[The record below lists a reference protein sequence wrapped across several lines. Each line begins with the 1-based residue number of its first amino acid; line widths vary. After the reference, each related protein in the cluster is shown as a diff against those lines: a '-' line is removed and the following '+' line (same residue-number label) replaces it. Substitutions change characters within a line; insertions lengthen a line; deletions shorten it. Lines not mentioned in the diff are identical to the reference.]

1 MPLAPGESADRQKGQ
16 SKTMQVKGSERRCL
30 AVVLAAGEGTR
41 MKSSRPKVLH
51 EIAGRSML
59 GHVLASVHEAGITDV
74 AVVVGPERPDVEA
87 EGRAQAPG
95 ASLFVQKDRLGTA
108 HAVLAARSA
117 LARGYDE
124 VLVLFADTPLIE
136 TATLVAMR
144 RRLEAGNAVVAL
156 GFEAADP
163 TGYGRFVTDGQRLT
177 AIREHKDAT
186 ETERAVRI
194 CNSGL
199 MAIDGALALSLLD
212 AVTQNNAQKEFY
224 LTDIVGIACSRD
236 LSTSFALAPEDEV
249 MGVNDRVQLAKA
261 EALMQNRLRR
271 RAMVN
276 GATLQAPE
284 TVHFSFDTVLGRDV
298 EIEPYVYFGPRVK
311 VADGV
316 VIHAFSHIEE
326 TVVESQASLGPFAR
340 TRPGSHV
347 GAGAKI
353 GNFVELKKAVIGAG
367 AKVSHLSYIGDADV
381 GRDANIGAGTIT
393 CNYDGFFK
401 YQTTI
406 GAGAFI
412 GANSSLV
419 APVKIGEGAYVGSGS
434 VITKDVAPDQLAVAR
449 GKQLAKDGWGAT
461 FRASSVAKKKAKD

>member
-1 MPLAPGESADRQKGQ
+1 
-16 SKTMQVKGSERRCL
+16 MQAMGSERRCL
-30 AVVLAAGEGTR
+30 AIVLAAGEGTR

-59 GHVLASVHEAGITDV
+59 GHILATIQDAGIADV
-74 AVVVGPERPDVEA
+74 AVVVGPARPDVETEA
-87 EGRAQAPG
+87 RALSPR
-95 ASLFVQKDRLGTA
+95 ASIFIQTERLGTA
-108 HAVLAARSA
+108 HAVLAARDA
-117 LARGYDE
+117 LARGYHDII
-124 VLVLFADTPLIE
+124 VLFADTPLLE
-136 TATLVAMR
+136 TDTLIAMR
-144 RRLEAGNAVVAL
+144 RRLEVGNAVVAL
-156 GFEAADP
+156 GFEAIDP
-163 TGYGRFVTDGQRLT
+163 TGYGRLVTDGTMLN
-177 AIREHKDAT
+177 AIREHKDAS
-186 ETERAVRI
+186 ESERAIRL

-212 AVTQNNAQKEFY
+212 AVDQNNAQKEFY
-224 LTDIVGIACSRD
+224 LTDIVGLARKRD

-271 RAMVN
+271 KAMLN

-284 TVHFSFDTVLGRDV
+284 TVHMSYDTVLGRDV
-298 EIEPYVYFGPRVK
+298 EVEPYVYFGPRVT
-311 VADGV
+311 VADHV
-316 VIHAFSHIEE
+316 VIHAFSHLED
-326 TVVESQASLGPFAR
+326 TVIDNKASLGPFAR

-353 GNFVELKKAVIGAG
+353 GNFV
-367 AKVSHLSYIGDADV
+367 

-401 YQTTI
+401 YKTTI
-406 GAGAFI
+406 GVGAFI

-419 APVKIGEGAYVGSGS
+419 APITIGDGAYVGSGS

-449 GKQLAKDGWGAT
+449 GKQLAKDGWGAS
-461 FRASSVAKKKAKD
+461 FRAASEAKKKAKDQK

>member
-1 MPLAPGESADRQKGQ
+1 
-16 SKTMQVKGSERRCL
+16 MQVTGSERRCL

-59 GHVLASVHEAGITDV
+59 GHVLASVQEAGISDI
-74 AVVVGPERPDVEA
+74 AVVVGPDRSDVEA
-87 EGRAQAPG
+87 ATRAHAPN
-95 ASLFVQKDRLGTA
+95 ASLFLQRERLGTA
-108 HAVLAARSA
+108 HAVLAAREA
-117 LARGYDE
+117 LARGYHE

-136 TATLVAMR
+136 TATLIAMR

-163 TGYGRFVTDGQRLT
+163 TGYGRLVTNGQRLN

-186 ETERAVRI
+186 ESERAIRI

-212 AVTQNNAQKEFY
+212 AVDQNNAQKEFY
-224 LTDIVGIACSRD
+224 LTDIVGIACNRD
-236 LSTSFALAPEDEV
+236 LSTSYALAPEDEV
-249 MGVNDRVQLAKA
+249 MGVNDRVQLARA
-261 EALMQNRLRR
+261 ESLMQDRLRR
-271 RAMVN
+271 KAMLN

-284 TVHFSFDTVLGRDV
+284 TVHFSFDTMLGRDV

-311 VADGV
+311 VADHV
-316 VIHAFSHIEE
+316 VIHAFSHLEDTVIEPK
-326 TVVESQASLGPFAR
+326 ASLGPFAR
-340 TRPGSHV
+340 TRPGSHI
-347 GAGAKI
+347 GASAKI
-353 GNFVELKKAVIGAG
+353 GNFVELKKATIGAG

-381 GRDANIGAGTIT
+381 GAEANIGAGTIT

-401 YQTTI
+401 YKTTI
-406 GAGAFI
+406 GSGAFI

-419 APVKIGEGAYVGSGS
+419 APIKIGEGAYVGSGS

-449 GKQLAKDGWGAT
+449 GKQMSKDGWGAS
-461 FRASSVAKKKAKD
+461 FRAASEAKKKAKE

>member
-1 MPLAPGESADRQKGQ
+1 
-16 SKTMQVKGSERRCL
+16 
-30 AVVLAAGEGTR
+30 

-59 GHVLASVHEAGITDV
+59 GHILSTVRSAGIADV

-87 EGRAQAPG
+87 EARAHSSA
-95 ASLFVQKDRLGTA
+95 ASIFVQTERLGTA
-108 HAVLAARSA
+108 HAVLAARGA
-117 LARGYDE
+117 LARGYHE
-124 VLVLFADTPLIE
+124 IIVLFADTPLLE
-136 TATLVAMR
+136 ADTLIAMR

-163 TGYGRFVTDGQRLT
+163 TGYGRLVTAGTTLN
-177 AIREHKDAT
+177 AIREHKDAS
-186 ETERAVRI
+186 ETERAIRLS
-194 CNSGL
+194 NSGL

-212 AVTQNNAQKEFY
+212 AVDQNNVQKEFY
-224 LTDIVGIACSRD
+224 LTDIVGLARKRD

-261 EALMQNRLRR
+261 EALMQERLRR
-271 RAMVN
+271 KAMLN
-276 GATLQAPE
+276 GTTLQAPE
-284 TVHFSFDTVLGRDV
+284 TVHMSYDTVLGRDV
-298 EIEPYVYFGPRVK
+298 EVEPYVYFGPRVK
-311 VADGV
+311 VADHV
-316 VIHAFSHIEE
+316 FIHAFSHLEDTVIE
-326 TVVESQASLGPFAR
+326 SNASLGPFAR

-347 GAGAKI
+347 GLGAKI
-353 GNFVELKKAVIGAG
+353 GNFVELKKAKIGAG

-401 YQTTI
+401 YKTTI

-419 APVKIGEGAYVGSGS
+419 APITIGDGAYVGSGS
-434 VITKDVAPDQLAVAR
+434 VITKNVAPDQLAVAR
-449 GKQLAKDGWGAT
+449 GKQLAKDGWGAS
-461 FRASSVAKKKAKD
+461 FRAASEAKKKAKD

>member
-1 MPLAPGESADRQKGQ
+1 
-16 SKTMQVKGSERRCL
+16 MQATGSERRCL

-59 GHVLASVHEAGITDV
+59 GHILATVAHAGISDV
-74 AVVVGPERPDVEA
+74 AVVVGPARPDVEA
-87 EGRAQAPG
+87 EARALSPG
-95 ASLFVQKDRLGTA
+95 ASIFVQTERLGTA
-108 HAVLAARSA
+108 HAVLAAREA
-117 LARGYDE
+117 LARGYHDI
-124 VLVLFADTPLIE
+124 VVLFADTPLLE
-136 TATLVAMR
+136 TETLIAMR
-144 RRLEAGNAVVAL
+144 RRIEAGNAVVAL
-156 GFEAADP
+156 GFEAIDP
-163 TGYGRFVTDGQRLT
+163 TGYGRLVTDGTMLNS
-177 AIREHKDAT
+177 IREHKDAS
-186 ETERAVRI
+186 ESERAIRL

-199 MAIDGALALSLLD
+199 MAIDGTLALSLLD
-212 AVTQNNAQKEFY
+212 AVDQYNAQKEFY
-224 LTDIVGIACSRD
+224 LTDIVGLARKRD

-271 RAMVN
+271 KAMLN

-284 TVHFSFDTVLGRDV
+284 TVHMSYDTVIGRDV
-298 EIEPYVYFGPRVK
+298 EVEPYVYFGPRVT
-311 VADGV
+311 VADHV
-316 VIHAFSHIEE
+316 VIHAFSHLED
-326 TVVESQASLGPFAR
+326 TVIDNKASLGPFAR

-353 GNFVELKKAVIGAG
+353 GNFVELKKAKIGAG

-381 GRDANIGAGTIT
+381 GPDANIGAGTIT

-401 YQTTI
+401 YKTII

-419 APVKIGEGAYVGSGS
+419 APITIGDGAYVGSGS

-449 GKQLAKDGWGAT
+449 GKQLAKDGWGAS
-461 FRASSVAKKKAKD
+461 FRAASEAKKKAKDQK